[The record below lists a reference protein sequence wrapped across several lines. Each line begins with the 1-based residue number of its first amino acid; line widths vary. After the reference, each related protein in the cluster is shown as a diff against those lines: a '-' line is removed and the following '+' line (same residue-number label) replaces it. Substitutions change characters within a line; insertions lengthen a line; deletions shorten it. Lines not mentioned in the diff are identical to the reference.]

1 MNYNYLEVLNEEI
14 EWISRVMGN
23 RWIQSNGRYELPYIT
38 SETED
43 SFFEHEKF
51 KQYEE
56 SYSVPDLKPKES
68 QLHRF
73 IEKNGLI
80 LQERLLLAML
90 LILRVDTKPQN
101 FSNSSEFNFR
111 NLIQGTF
118 ITDSYTELKTPTLS
132 TWLHI
137 LNSRDSL
144 ESLKVLSAIENEE
157 YFLFKNGYVKLREF
171 KSNLPLPSAII
182 SLDDDFF
189 KSIITNKEI
198 A

>member
-144 ESLKVLSAIENEE
+144 ESLKVLSAIENED